1 MSETKSKDSYQKQ
14 NLIVVG
20 QHYVLK
26 TCIYR
31 GKKHNWY
38 LGNPYIFILLYLQ
51 PLIKFNQVTTSL
63 SDWQFHLPDR
73 QTQTLTVYK
82 RKKNYLKIPNI
93 PTLQLSGDIRLQNT
107 NYYYQV
113 FDRYGP
119 SLKLCFQFVNYEFT
133 LPTICMIAIQILNIL
148 EKLHNQSIVHCNL
161 RPKKILTQLGKND
174 LVLIDFQHSTKYK
187 HKNGKFIG
195 YASKFSNLNKL
206 TKYSSLNQHLGLTAS
221 PKDDLESL
229 GFILMYFLKKGDLFK
244 VKENGSKIKK
254 MEEQKLR
261 MIPEKYCKDMPIE
274 ILQYFQFIRMTNVQQ
289 YPLGD
294 YEFLKKLF
302 RNLLQQ
308 LNINEKDF
316 QYDWV
321 IIQIIYYFQI
331 KKMNLQQSSQQQF
344 QQLQK
349 DSNNQ
354 NTNQTKI
361 IIHQPQNL
369 EGIQEVQTE
378 LERSSIKREFY
389 RQISSLCISDEEDKQ
404 FESVSTKM
412 LQLPNMFDLI
422 KLKS

>member
-14 NLIVVG
+14 NLIIIG
-20 QHYVLK
+20 QTFVLK

-38 LGNPYIFILLYLQ
+38 LGKSYIIISLFLQ
-51 PLIKFNQVTTSL
+51 QSIKHNQVTISL
-63 SDWQFHLPDR
+63 SDWQFHLLDR
-73 QTQTLTVYK
+73 LTQTLTVYK
-82 RKKNYLKIPNI
+82 RKKNYSKIPYI
-93 PTLQLSGDIRLQNT
+93 PTLQTSGDVRLQNT

-113 FDRYGP
+113 FDKYGP
-119 SLKLCFQFVNYEFT
+119 SLKLCFQFHNYEFT

-148 EKLHNQSIVHCNL
+148 EKLHSQSIVHRNL
-161 RPKKILTQLGKND
+161 RPKKILTQIGKND
-174 LVLIDFQHSTKYK
+174 LVLIDFQHSAKYK

-195 YASKFSNLNKL
+195 YPSKFSNLNKL

-229 GFILMYFLKKGDLFK
+229 GFLLMYFLKKGDLFK

-308 LNINEKDF
+308 LNVNEKDF
-316 QYDWV
+316 QYDW
-321 IIQIIYYFQI
+321 I
-331 KKMNLQQSSQQQF
+331 KKMNQQQSTKQQF
-344 QQLQK
+344 QQPQK
-349 DSNNQ
+349 ELSNPNP
-354 NTNQTKI
+354 TQTKI

-422 KLKS
+422 KLKN

>member
-1 MSETKSKDSYQKQ
+1 M
-14 NLIVVG
+14 
-20 QHYVLK
+20 
-26 TCIYR
+26 
-31 GKKHNWY
+31 
-38 LGNPYIFILLYLQ
+38 
-51 PLIKFNQVTTSL
+51 
-63 SDWQFHLPDR
+63 
-73 QTQTLTVYK
+73 
-82 RKKNYLKIPNI
+82 
-93 PTLQLSGDIRLQNT
+93 PTLQTSGDVRLQNI

-133 LPTICMIAIQILNIL
+133 LPTICMIAIQTLTIL
-148 EKLHNQSIVHCNL
+148 EKLHSQSIVHCNL
-161 RPKKILTQLGKND
+161 RPKKILTQLGKHD
-174 LVLIDFQHSTKYK
+174 LVLIDFQHSSKYK

-195 YASKFSNLNKL
+195 YPSKFSNLNKL

-244 VKENGSKIKK
+244 VKEHGSKIKK

-274 ILQYFQFIRMTNVQQ
+274 ILQYFQFIRMTTVQQ

-308 LNINEKDF
+308 LNVNEKDF
-316 QYDWV
+316 QYDW
-321 IIQIIYYFQI
+321 I
-331 KKMNLQQSSQQQF
+331 KKMNLQQQTQQQF
-344 QQLQK
+344 QQPQK
-349 DSNNQ
+349 ESSCQNQ
-354 NTNQTKI
+354 TQTKI
-361 IIHQPQNL
+361 VIHQPQNL

-378 LERSSIKREFY
+378 QERSSIKREFY

-412 LQLPNMFDLI
+412 LHLPNMFDLI